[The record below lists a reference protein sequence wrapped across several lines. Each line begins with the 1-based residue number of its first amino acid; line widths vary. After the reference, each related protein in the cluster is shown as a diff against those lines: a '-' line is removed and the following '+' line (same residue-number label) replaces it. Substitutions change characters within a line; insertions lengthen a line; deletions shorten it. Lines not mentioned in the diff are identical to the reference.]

1 MKKIKLKRFVITV
14 VIMLACYL
22 LQCTLFPSLEL
33 ASVKPN
39 LLLIVTAAYGFMRG
53 PKTGMWI
60 GFFSG
65 LLIDIQFGTVLGLY
79 ALIYLMIGYVN
90 GLFSETYFDEDIK
103 LPLLLIAGSEF
114 VYGLLIYFLMFM
126 LRGEFDFVY
135 YLMHVII
142 PELIYTVGVT
152 LILYQ
157 LILWINQKL
166 EAEEKGVQ
174 VNLFEKIKEVFHR
187 IVNSRLTVLI
197 LAFCVMFAILVNRL
211 FYLQIVKGD
220 YYLNNYKLQI
230 KKTREL
236 SGTRG
241 NIYDRNGNL
250 LAYNELA
257 YSVTFEDNITN
268 DSKKNDT
275 INGILEKVM
284 QIVEAHGDSVISDF
298 GVVLDSA
305 GNYQFLQTDETLKLR
320 FIADVYGKKTID
332 ELSDAQKQQSAEDV
346 IHYLCTDDTY
356 GYGIDDKNLDKS
368 HVLKLVTMRYAIGLN
383 SFQKYIPTV
392 LASDVS
398 DETVAAIMENLDQM
412 DGVDIAEDS
421 LRRYTDSKYFAS
433 IIGYTG
439 KISQEEYDA
448 LTKEQK
454 KKYSLSD
461 IVGKSGLEQT
471 MDEVLQGTK
480 GEISYYT
487 DNVGKVTDTVS
498 KKDPGA
504 GNDVYLTIDK
514 DLQEQTYKL
523 LEEKLAGI
531 VRSKLRNVMNY
542 DPSTTNDSS
551 EIIIPVDDAYNAFIA
566 NEILDETHF
575 GAADAKAVEKTV
587 YEIFTNRKASVIQE
601 ILAEL
606 NNAGA
611 TAYKDLS
618 KEMQAYMDYVCDTV
632 LAKNTGILNM
642 DLVDTKDETYLAW
655 AKEETINLNQYLNY
669 AISKNWIDTSKLSE
683 EVAEQK
689 YSDSGEIYQGI
700 LKFLEEYLNSDADF
714 DKLLYKYL
722 IKSEGISGAQICAM
736 VYEQGVLPMDE
747 AAYNGL
753 NNRSVNPYTW
763 LCQKIENLE
772 ITPGQLALEPC
783 TGSAVVSDPNTGE
796 VLACVSYPGYDNN
809 RLSNTMDSK
818 YYNQLVTG
826 LSRPF
831 YNNATQE
838 RTAPGSTYKMLTA
851 AAGLTEGIVTA
862 DTTFYC
868 TGVFDKITPNPKCW
882 IYPGAHGYENV
893 VTALRDSCNDYFYN
907 IGYELGMNGQE
918 YDSNKGTD
926 TLAKYAKEFG
936 LGEKSGVEIP
946 ESEPQIS
953 DEYSVQSA
961 IGQGTNNFTV
971 SQLNRYVAA
980 VANRGTVY
988 KLTLLDKT
996 TDVNGK
1002 VIKEYEPEV
1011 TNTIDDIS
1019 DNTWNLLHQG
1029 MIAMVQDMSQFNGME
1044 ISMAG
1049 KTGTAQQS
1057 EVHPDHVLFVGFAP
1071 AENPEIAVAVRIA
1084 NGYSSAYT
1092 AEIGRDIVKSY
1103 YKTSDSDKLVT
1114 GKAAQLGAVTAGD

>member
-157 LILWINQKL
+157 LILWINQ
-166 EAEEKGVQ
+166 
-174 VNLFEKIKEVFHR
+174 KIKEVFHR

-753 NNRSVNPYTW
+753 NNGSVNPYTW

-1002 VIKEYEPEV
+1002 VIKEYEPEL

-1057 EVHPDHVLFVGFAP
+1057 EIHPDHVLFVGFAP

-1103 YKTSDSDKLVT
+1103 YKISDSDKLVT